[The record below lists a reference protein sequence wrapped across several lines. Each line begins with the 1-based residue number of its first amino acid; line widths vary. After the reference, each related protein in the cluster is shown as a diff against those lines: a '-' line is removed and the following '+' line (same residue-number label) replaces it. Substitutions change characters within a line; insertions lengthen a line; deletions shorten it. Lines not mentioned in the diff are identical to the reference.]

1 MLNRTEK
8 SCLKRF
14 FSELKLCLNPFLHV
28 EKTAEENLEENDFF
42 RKSLEQNEFVTIL
55 TEFTLKIPVSK
66 EVFLWK
72 NAW

>member
-1 MLNRTEK
+1 
-8 SCLKRF
+8 
-14 FSELKLCLNPFLHV
+14 LNPFLHV
-28 EKTAEENLEENDFF
+28 EKTAEENLEESDFF

-72 NAW
+72 DAW